1 MTQPL
6 LKNKDFCETGSKSV
20 ISINLNRV
28 IQDWY
33 NSLNCSV
40 SVGDKTGKP
49 SREFIGSILT
59 TDKNLQ
65 EDFLSYLGEIL
76 ERIYKYHK
84 AYNAILWDMYNS
96 NLLPV
101 YKAGFIDLNK
111 QYLTI
116 GLIGTSASAE
126 FLGYKITDNSQ
137 YAKYCQLIFK
147 FIKNQNELH
156 HTDTETFNTEM
167 VPKLC
172 GHLKS
177 FLIDSKLLIGQRGA
191 SRRNSC
197 SVRD

>member
-1 MTQPL
+1 MGV
-6 LKNKDFCETGSKSV
+6 ETGSKSV

-28 IQDWY
+28 VQDWY

-40 SVGDKTGKP
+40 SAGDKKGKP

-59 TDKNLQ
+59 TNKDIQ

-76 ERIYKYHK
+76 DRIYKYHK
-84 AYNAILWDMYNS
+84 AYNEILWDMYNS

-126 FLGYKITDNSQ
+126 FLGYKITDNQQ
-137 YAKYCQLIFK
+137 YARYCQLIFK
-147 FIKNQNELH
+147 FIKKQNELH

-167 VPKLC
+167 VPRLC
-172 GHLKS
+172 GHFKP
-177 FLIDSKLLIGQRGA
+177 FLIDSKLPSGQRGA
-191 SRRNSC
+191 SRRTPC